1 MRKPDLAEVMYTD
14 ADGMFASCE
23 QFMHPHLRNKP
34 VGIVP
39 MIKGSSCVIAVS
51 REAKALGVKN
61 VMPIEEARRVCP
73 DLIEWPQHPDLYRRA
88 HNELLSE
95 ISMCV
100 PIDTVKSIDE
110 LCCILGA
117 DQQEDPKALGVV
129 IKQRIASVFGPWIN
143 MSMGFGPNR
152 LLAKMAC
159 KAGKPAGNMVWHPR
173 NLYQHLMAQDLSDI
187 PGVGEKMLAKL
198 EKAGIHSIE
207 RLLDCSPSHMAAL
220 WGSVAGRRMYYAL
233 HGYAIHAE
241 ESKRGQFG
249 HSRMLP
255 PTHRTLPS
263 VRDLARLLMVK
274 AIRRMRREGFRT
286 SRVYCG
292 ITAYTRNG
300 RRGWGLY
307 RDVPQICDYTGIL
320 QALNELWK
328 RAVIEINPR
337 LTLESVQ
344 VCLGEISPMSQRQLD
359 MWEDDEGQ
367 RLREESLSDAM
378 DAMNQRYCS
387 TAVYPGLRNDEAS
400 DNIGMKIS
408 YGRIPRIEDRF

>member
-1 MRKPDLAEVMYTD
+1 MRKPIHAEVMYTD

-23 QFMHPHLRNKP
+23 QFMHPHLREKP

-39 MIKGSSCVIAVS
+39 MITGSSCVIAVS
-51 REAKALGVKN
+51 REAKAMGVKN

-73 DLIEWPQHPDLYRRA
+73 GLIEWPQHPDLYRRA

-95 ISMCV
+95 ISMVV

-110 LCCILGA
+110 LCCVLGA
-117 DQQEDPKALGVV
+117 NQVEDPLAVGLAIKAR
-129 IKQRIASVFGPWIN
+129 IKDVFGPWIN
-143 MSMGFGPNR
+143 MSMGYGPNR

-159 KAGKPAGNMVWHPR
+159 KAGKPAGNMVWSPR
-173 NLYQHLMAQDLSDI
+173 NLYQHLMAQELSDI
-187 PGVGEKMLAKL
+187 PGIGNSMLARL
-198 EKAGIHSIE
+198 EKAGIRSIE
-207 RLLDCSPSHMAAL
+207 KLLDCSPSHMAAL

-233 HGYAIHAE
+233 HGYDIHAE
-241 ESKRGQFG
+241 PSKRGQFG

-255 PTHRTLPS
+255 PTHRTLPL

-274 AIRRMRREGFRT
+274 ATRRMRREQFRA
-286 SRVYCG
+286 SRVYFG
-292 ITAYTRNG
+292 VTVYTRDG
-300 RRGWGLY
+300 RRGWFQY
-307 RDVPQICDYTGIL
+307 RDVPQVCDYTAIL
-320 QALNELWK
+320 KAMGVLWDK
-328 RAVIEINPR
+328 ARSDLNPR
-337 LTLESVQ
+337 LALESVN

-367 RLREESLSDAM
+367 RLKEEALSDAI

-387 TAVYPGLRNDEAS
+387 TVLYPGIRDDQAS

-408 YGRIPRIEDRF
+408 YGRIPRIEDRV